1 MHKFH
6 AHHPSGPG
14 RPLKVPTFCHVEL
27 DLHRVFAEVQ
37 ARGGFRAVTDQKRWR
52 EVCRSLGHDLS
63 GQTSASFAMR
73 QNYERCLLDYEAHL
87 FDEEQRASK
96 AETTGTNE
104 TGASDK
110 KRENEARPADAGA
123 SKRPK
128 RK

>member
-1 MHKFH
+1 M
-6 AHHPSGPG
+6 
-14 RPLKVPTFCHVEL
+14 
-27 DLHRVFAEVQ
+27 
-37 ARGGFRAVTDQKRWR
+37 TDQKRWR

-110 KRENEARPADAGA
+110 KRENEASPADAGA

-128 RK
+128 RKRDVVVFRWFVNRRRAESEDRRKDAGGARRTCTRGL

>member
-1 MHKFH
+1 LTQFH
-6 AHHPSGPG
+6 AHHPKGPG

-73 QNYERCLLDYEAHL
+73 QNYERCLLDYEAYL
-87 FDEEQRASK
+87 FDEEQRVSRFD
-96 AETTGTNE
+96 TTGTNE
-104 TGASDK
+104 KGASNA
-110 KRENEARPADAGA
+110 KRENEASPAETGA